1 MKNGK
6 QTPRL
11 LPTSLT
17 ESGRE
22 ARREA
27 RGNGTLRG
35 GWERAIGDVRDLLGA
50 AKYGEDVEENLD
62 MAYAV
67 LEHLRLIVA
76 DRVGHACS
84 CEGSQALE
92 ESLSLL
98 NRNLFGAMMDILLA
112 AVIAEGDFGT
122 GSPLKGQIASALRQV
137 PTLGEIGRLA
147 AELGSVPVTDVIPE
161 QMVWQGAPKRG
172 RFCGL

>member
-35 GWERAIGDVRDLLGA
+35 GWERAIGDLRGLLTS
-50 AKYGEDVEENLD
+50 AKHGEDVEENLD
-62 MAYAV
+62 LARAI
-67 LEHLRLIVA
+67 LKHLRLIVH
-76 DRVGHACS
+76 DRVRHACS
-84 CEGSQALE
+84 CQGSQTVE
-92 ESLSLL
+92 QSLARLHA
-98 NRNLFGAMMDILLA
+98 RLFGAMSDLLLA
-112 AVIAEGDFGT
+112 AAIAESAWGRGN
-122 GSPLKGQIASALRQV
+122 PLTGQIASALRQV
-137 PTLGEIGRLA
+137 PTLAEIGKLA
-147 AELGSVPVTDVIPE
+147 PELGYVPVADVTPE
-161 QMVWQGAPKRG
+161 PMVRQGAPTRC